1 MLNKHYDTN
10 SIKTF
15 YLFTKIVVIT
25 AAEAVGSSGS
35 TQLRAA
41 PAPQHYIFN
50 VIYHLIFWSLISVY
64 LWVTEKPLLEPG
76 IHPIRS
82 DITNRIP
89 SYYKHT
95 GFTSWDQENC
105 SK

>member
-50 VIYHLIFWSLISVY
+50 VIYHLIF
-64 LWVTEKPLLEPG
+64 
-76 IHPIRS
+76 
-82 DITNRIP
+82 
-89 SYYKHT
+89 
-95 GFTSWDQENC
+95 
-105 SK
+105 